1 VKKLVSI
8 IITLCF
14 VCTSLIPTMS
24 TFAEVGDT
32 LGFGADSESINLN
45 LSFPSISVTVP
56 ENVSEPFVNMPLYE
70 NFEESTNVFDNAN
83 YNKYLYSMVKDT
95 DNPDNTVLEYN
106 LKGATTVAKYG
117 GTIRTSKFTYPDA
130 KVPYTVSFD
139 FKKIA
144 DGNAGDCIW
153 VQSRS
158 AGQYT
163 CVRIDMSQFVKGEWY
178 TVQYVTKGNG
188 TATSASTSVCTK
200 TLKRTGETTSLTCG
214 VTTGWTSQMD
224 NICITTYNNA
234 GDKYTVDPETGTT
247 PWANVAFCLDNVAF
261 SYESAKFIKTKL
273 TSDETSSETV
283 VPMLC
288 AYDKNGVMTS
298 VLYSEKS
305 VDTST
310 SVCEAEFDIMKSI
323 KEFENAESVKA
334 LYWNSFDSAIPCASF
349 VEIGDEISDK
359 NEASHL
365 ETKTL
370 SIDNTMIPNGIS
382 SDYTVFAYT
391 VPFTVSTENIP
402 AFDASK
408 HTILGV
414 WQENEKISSVKY
426 DASLYDEE
434 KQDIVVVCSGKGAQA
449 PVKTLIEVNNAPQFT
464 NISMLLGSDSTQ
476 RNFTWFSL
484 SPEQG
489 KITYEKME
497 TMIDGEFSSNAK
509 TVTATREHDSSEYSK
524 KEYYYQ
530 NKAVM
535 TDLETETEYCYQIS
549 NGNSQYKKVY
559 FTTYDNDSSFSF
571 AFGGDPQVGGN
582 DNCDYAQ
589 ETLDWGR
596 TLNQI
601 TTSAEFD
608 GIEFF
613 VSGGDQIESASTNAL
628 IEAQYDIYLNHDEFL
643 TLPQAVVLG
652 NHDNKPAGYHVHHF
666 NQPNMDINYGAT
678 YMGGQLNSA
687 DYYFVYNSALF
698 IVLNTNDF
706 DDYPNDAEASRL
718 DDKANAD
725 KHGEFIRKALEETKD
740 NKDILWKIVLYHQSP
755 YGSSYH
761 GNYTTD
767 SSGAFNRTEQYNYVN
782 MREYLMPYLYEAGVD
797 LVLSG
802 HDHCYTRT
810 HIIKPAKDE
819 NGNYT
824 PYSEITPYKNTS
836 EDGENY
842 YTYSDGTTS
851 PTYVSW
857 TDKTG
862 KVYDGVQNEY
872 LKVKYQPSK
881 VTDPDGILH
890 VTGASSSGSQVNGV
904 DHPNHYAS
912 VALRAETRHMSRIDI
927 TENTLK
933 LTTYNLGSNTT
944 NDIREVDSFT
954 IEKTDNIPVMGVE
967 IEENL
972 TLPVGQSK
980 ELKAKLSPS
989 EPTNGNVL
997 WTSDNE
1003 DVATVDQ
1010 SGKITA
1016 KNPGAAN
1023 ITVETV
1029 DGGYKAVCKVTVVE
1043 AIKVTKITLPQG
1055 IKINVGDIKTLIPDI
1070 YPDNATTKNLS
1081 WSVDNDEL
1089 ATINSNGTLTAK
1101 AHGTITVTAT
1111 ATDGSGVSA
1120 STNVLINYTPSVVEL
1135 ESEFLTMNIAD
1146 EQTLWANVSPSN
1158 ASYKEISWS
1167 SSDESIATID
1177 QNGKIYALKAGTV
1190 TIKASTKD
1198 SSASCTLKVNAST
1211 TFSQNFEDDANKVL
1225 WTAETSVWSR
1235 IENENGDYILEFDGS
1250 KIDSK
1255 IGTRYTAQIKSGTDT
1270 IKIPPASVGYAMEF
1284 EITRL
1289 SSGGHSSLYINTYSS
1304 DSSCKSFKLDM
1315 RGFEI
1320 GTAYDVKVVFYGTQ
1334 RKGYYK
1340 KAEDKFWIK
1349 DNGTVWQ
1356 DGQNI
1361 TSNMNFNHVS
1371 MYPFDNITDLEIAK
1385 KTSFVMDD
1393 IKFSTIDE
1401 NDISV
1406 INKGTVQN
1414 VVLDIKTG
1422 TGDAGCKV
1430 FVAAYTEN
1438 KMAYVVSEPCDVNG
1452 NATVSF
1458 EITGEEDLFKVFVFK
1473 DEITPLKP
1481 NIICQ

>member
-1 VKKLVSI
+1 M
-8 IITLCF
+8 T
-14 VCTSLIPTMS
+14 
-24 TFAEVGDT
+24 E
-32 LGFGADSESINLN
+32 
-45 LSFPSISVTVP
+45 
-56 ENVSEPFVNMPLYE
+56 
-70 NFEESTNVFDNAN
+70 
-83 YNKYLYSMVKDT
+83 
-95 DNPDNTVLEYN
+95 
-106 LKGATTVAKYG
+106 
-117 GTIRTSKFTYPDA
+117 
-130 KVPYTVSFD
+130 
-139 FKKIA
+139 
-144 DGNAGDCIW
+144 
-153 VQSRS
+153 
-158 AGQYT
+158 
-163 CVRIDMSQFVKGEWY
+163 
-178 TVQYVTKGNG
+178 GNG

-200 TLKRTGETTSLTCG
+200 TLKRTGETTSLTCS

-247 PWANVAFCLDNVAF
+247 PWANVAFYLDNVAF

-359 NEASHL
+359 NEASYL

-535 TDLETETEYCYQIS
+535 TDLETETDYCYQIS

-628 IEAQYDIYLNHDEFL
+628 IEAQYDIYLNHEEFL
-643 TLPQAVVLG
+643 SLPQAVVLG
-652 NHDNKPAGYHVHHF
+652 NHDNKPAGFHVHHF
-666 NQPNMDINYGAT
+666 NQPNLDVNYGAT
-678 YMGGQLNSA
+678 YRSNELNSA

-698 IVLNTNDF
+698 IVLNTNTF
-706 DDYPNDAEASRL
+706 DDYSNDNESSRA
-718 DDKANAD
+718 DDKADAD
-725 KHGEFIRKALEETKD
+725 KHGEFIQKVLEETKD

-755 YGSSYH
+755 YGGSYH
-761 GNYTTD
+761 GNYTTN
-767 SSGAFNRTEQYNYVN
+767 SSTGIYNRTEQYDYIN

-810 HIIKPAKDE
+810 HILKPAKDE

-824 PYSEITPYKNTS
+824 PYSQITPYLNTS
-836 EDGENY
+836 ANGSNY
-842 YTYSDGTTS
+842 YTYSDGTTT

-857 TDKTG
+857 TDRAG
-862 KVYDGVQNEY
+862 NVFDGVQNDY
-872 LKVKYQPSK
+872 LKVKHQPVK

-890 VTGASSSGSQVNGV
+890 VTGGSSSGSQVNPV
-904 DHPNHYAS
+904 ENPNHYR
-912 VALRAETRHMSRIDI
+912 LHCNPKQDI
-927 TENTLK
+927 C
-933 LTTYNLGSNTT
+933 
-944 NDIREVDSFT
+944 RE
-954 IEKTDNIPVMGVE
+954 
-967 IEENL
+967 
-972 TLPVGQSK
+972 
-980 ELKAKLSPS
+980 
-989 EPTNGNVL
+989 
-997 WTSDNE
+997 
-1003 DVATVDQ
+1003 
-1010 SGKITA
+1010 
-1016 KNPGAAN
+1016 
-1023 ITVETV
+1023 
-1029 DGGYKAVCKVTVVE
+1029 
-1043 AIKVTKITLPQG
+1043 
-1055 IKINVGDIKTLIPDI
+1055 LI
-1070 YPDNATTKNLS
+1070 
-1081 WSVDNDEL
+1081 
-1089 ATINSNGTLTAK
+1089 
-1101 AHGTITVTAT
+1101 
-1111 ATDGSGVSA
+1111 
-1120 STNVLINYTPSVVEL
+1120 
-1135 ESEFLTMNIAD
+1135 
-1146 EQTLWANVSPSN
+1146 
-1158 ASYKEISWS
+1158 
-1167 SSDESIATID
+1167 
-1177 QNGKIYALKAGTV
+1177 
-1190 TIKASTKD
+1190 
-1198 SSASCTLKVNAST
+1198 
-1211 TFSQNFEDDANKVL
+1211 
-1225 WTAETSVWSR
+1225 
-1235 IENENGDYILEFDGS
+1235 
-1250 KIDSK
+1250 
-1255 IGTRYTAQIKSGTDT
+1255 
-1270 IKIPPASVGYAMEF
+1270 
-1284 EITRL
+1284 
-1289 SSGGHSSLYINTYSS
+1289 
-1304 DSSCKSFKLDM
+1304 
-1315 RGFEI
+1315 
-1320 GTAYDVKVVFYGTQ
+1320 
-1334 RKGYYK
+1334 
-1340 KAEDKFWIK
+1340 
-1349 DNGTVWQ
+1349 
-1356 DGQNI
+1356 
-1361 TSNMNFNHVS
+1361 
-1371 MYPFDNITDLEIAK
+1371 
-1385 KTSFVMDD
+1385 
-1393 IKFSTIDE
+1393 
-1401 NDISV
+1401 
-1406 INKGTVQN
+1406 
-1414 VVLDIKTG
+1414 
-1422 TGDAGCKV
+1422 
-1430 FVAAYTEN
+1430 
-1438 KMAYVVSEPCDVNG
+1438 
-1452 NATVSF
+1452 
-1458 EITGEEDLFKVFVFK
+1458 
-1473 DEITPLKP
+1473 
-1481 NIICQ
+1481 